1 MSDTPSAA
9 CPNGNA
15 TASRVLYALALVTCL
30 MGVATFA
37 AGLASAPAVPLVIG
51 PLVITDVAALVAIA
65 ASLVCPVL
73 LIAARVVR
81 PSTQRSTAARVAR
94 GLVSALCVLA
104 VLAILAPAAL
114 LALADEPY
122 FADPA
127 GPYEDRVLVIEH
139 HFLLASSGD
148 IYYVPAGLPF
158 ALKQGSFSCDDA
170 YSPMRAGSYSLSW
183 NNRTATLSVWSD
195 TAADPMVP
203 WNGQVGPGW

>member
-1 MSDTPSAA
+1 MPDTSSAA
-9 CPNGNA
+9 CPEGNA
-15 TASRVLYALALVTCL
+15 TAARVLYALALVTCL
-30 MGVATFA
+30 VGIAAFA
-37 AGLASAPAVPLVIG
+37 AVLASVPPAPLVLG
-51 PLVITDVAALVAIA
+51 PLVIADAILSVAIA
-65 ASLVCPVL
+65 SSLACPVL

-81 PSTQRSTAARVAR
+81 PPLQRSAAARFAR

-114 LALADEPY
+114 LAVADEPY
-122 FADPA
+122 FAEPA
-127 GPYEDRVLVIEH
+127 GPNGDRVLVIEH

-158 ALKQGSFSCDDA
+158 AFKQGNFTCDDA

-183 NNRTATLSVWSD
+183 SGRTATLSVWSD